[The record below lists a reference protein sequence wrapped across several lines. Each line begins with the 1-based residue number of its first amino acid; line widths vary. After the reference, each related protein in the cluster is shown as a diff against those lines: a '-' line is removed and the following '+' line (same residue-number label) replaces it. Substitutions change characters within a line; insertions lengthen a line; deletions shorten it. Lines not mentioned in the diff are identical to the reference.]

1 MWSECLLYDIEI
13 KARCDY
19 HDQIRDVL
27 KAMGARFGGIDEQ
40 TDVYFRTNVGR
51 LKLRKGNIEGALVFY
66 TRDNVK
72 GIKVSDYS
80 LYKSKEPE
88 TLERILRDTLGV
100 LVEVVKTR
108 EIYFIDNVKFNI
120 DIVQG
125 LGKFIEIEAMTNDKD
140 EFDELK
146 IVVQGYL
153 DKFRIQPD
161 AIQSHSY
168 SDLLLKK

>member
-1 MWSECLLYDIEI
+1 MYDIEI

-19 HDQIRDVL
+19 HDQIREIL
-27 KAMGARFGGIDEQ
+27 IAMGARFGGIDEQ
-40 TDVYFRTNVGR
+40 TDVYFKTNIGR

-66 TRDNVK
+66 KRENVT
-72 GIKVSDYS
+72 GIKVSKYT
-80 LYKSKEPE
+80 LYESKDPV
-88 TLERILRDTLGV
+88 TIERILRETLGV
-100 LVEVVKTR
+100 LIEVVKTR
-108 EIYFIDNVKFNI
+108 EMYFIDNVKFNI

-125 LGKFIEIEAMTNDKD
+125 LGKFIEIEAMTNDKA

-146 IVVQGYL
+146 TVVQGYL
-153 DKFRIQPD
+153 DKFRIQPE

>member
-1 MWSECLLYDIEI
+1 M
-13 KARCDY
+13 
-19 HDQIRDVL
+19 
-27 KAMGARFGGIDEQ
+27 DEQ
-40 TDVYFRTNVGR
+40 TDVYFKTNVGR

-66 TRDNVK
+66 NRENIK

-80 LYKSKEPE
+80 LYKSKDPDS
-88 TLERILRDTLGV
+88 LERILRETLGI

-108 EIYFIDNVKFNI
+108 EMYFIDNVKFNI

-125 LGKFIEIEAMTNDKD
+125 LGKFIEIEAMTNDKA

-146 IVVQGYL
+146 TVVQGYL
-153 DKFRIQPD
+153 DKFRIQPE

-168 SDLLLKK
+168 SDLLLKKFIYNDIESTSLPLTVT